1 MNLILNVNQNFID
14 SLDHS
19 RHDIWRYAKLLGKLK
34 NTSQIGSGQTEF
46 TPLEKVGEWLVK
58 REDYSITGSH
68 KFRALAFQ
76 LSCLLAEKIERAVLS
91 SSGNAAI
98 AAAKILPH
106 SANLKLF
113 TFLSRRTPPEKL
125 AALEFSKNFVPI
137 LSDRP
142 LRMAK
147 YATKHFKLR
156 DLRPSQDRNAVIGF
170 RSLGFEIF
178 EQNPKIENI
187 FSFATSCASV
197 RGMAEAFE
205 ILVKLGAVA
214 KAPRIFAVVSSG
226 QLAGELSGRVVDK
239 NLCRVDKNTC
249 RVDTKIVEW
258 TQVDNSRQ
266 LVDTPILTGLP
277 AGRQVDISDEE
288 ILAAR
293 EKFNSVETSNEGFAS
308 LAAAEKI
315 KPDGETLVI
324 LTGRNWKGGKVD
336 LTSFEKADNFAEVDR
351 ILAPNG

>member
-1 MNLILNVNQNFID
+1 MNLILNVNKNFD
-14 SLDHS
+14 DFCDRERRDL
-19 RHDIWRYAKLLGKLK
+19 WRYAKLLGKLK
-34 NTSQIGSGQTEF
+34 NTSQVNSGQTEF
-46 TPLEKVGEWLVK
+46 TPLEKVGKWLVK
-58 REDYSITGSH
+58 REDCSITGSH

-76 LSCLLAEKIERAVLS
+76 LSCLLAEKIDRAVLS

-156 DLRPSQDRNAVIGF
+156 DLRPSQDRNAVVGF

-205 ILVKLGAVA
+205 ILVKLGALK
-214 KAPRIFAVVSSG
+214 KAPRVFAVVSNG
-226 QLAGELSGRVVDK
+226 KLAGELSGRIVDK
-239 NLCRVDKNTC
+239 NLCRVDK
-249 RVDTKIVEW
+249 KIVEW
-258 TQVDNSRQ
+258 TQVDTSRQ
-266 LVDTPILTGLP
+266 PVDNKIC
-277 AGRQVDISDEE
+277 RVDISDEE
-288 ILAAR
+288 ILAAHQ
-293 EKFNSVETSNEGFAS
+293 KFNSLETSNEGFAS
-308 LAAAEKI
+308 LAAAEKVR
-315 KPDGETLVI
+315 PSGESLVI
-324 LTGRNWKGGKVD
+324 LTGRNWKSGKID
-336 LTSFEKADNFAEVDR
+336 LARFEKADNFAEVDR
-351 ILAPNG
+351 ILTPNG